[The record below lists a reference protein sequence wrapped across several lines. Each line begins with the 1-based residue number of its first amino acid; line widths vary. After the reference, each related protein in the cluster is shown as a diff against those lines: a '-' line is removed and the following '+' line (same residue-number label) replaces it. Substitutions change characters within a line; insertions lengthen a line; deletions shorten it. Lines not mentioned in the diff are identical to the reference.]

1 MKLHGDCG
9 PLSQLSSCSCCWNVC
24 AGVAGGSPQ
33 MWTCE
38 NWRRAIVFEALELP
52 GGKSQV
58 INSDRTIVG
67 VEARTWGVTARV
79 QCSV

>member
-1 MKLHGDCG
+1 MAIVGRCRNYRLA
-9 PLSQLSSCSCCWNVC
+9 L
-24 AGVAGGSPQ
+24 VAGMCAPVSQAARPRCGRVRIGS
-33 MWTCE
+33 
-38 NWRRAIVFEALELP
+38 AIVFEALELP